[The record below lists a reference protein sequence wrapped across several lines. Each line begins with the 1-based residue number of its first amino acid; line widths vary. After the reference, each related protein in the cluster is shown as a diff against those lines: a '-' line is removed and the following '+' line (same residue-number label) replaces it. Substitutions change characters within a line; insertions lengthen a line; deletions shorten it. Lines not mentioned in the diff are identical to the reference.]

1 MEDSSDSFSKEM
13 PVLALEEISL
23 CEGSDRFSLEVFPG
37 ELVLFEC
44 ARNKPIPDLWDVF
57 VGLEEPM
64 EGSVRF
70 DGMRWMEMPE
80 KLKEANRLCVGC
92 VFAGSDKYESQWLD
106 NLDIDENVVL
116 AQSMNPAYSSRETDA
131 RLAVLMKHFDVT
143 ELPGK
148 RPMRVSVKE
157 SMKAQW
163 IRAFLP
169 GELKLLILE
178 RPTYGMPTSSIERLE
193 DRVAQVRDRGTAVL
207 WIDVVKP
214 ESERKALAPS
224 KHFEALPDAL
234 G

>member
-1 MEDSSDSFSKEM
+1 M

-23 CEGSDRFSLEVFPG
+23 REGSDRFSLEVFPG
-37 ELVLFEC
+37 ELILFEC
-44 ARNKPIPDLWDVF
+44 ARNRPIPDLWAVF
-57 VGLEEPM
+57 IGLEKPL

-70 DGMRWMEMPE
+70 DGVRWTEMPE
-80 KLKEANRLCVGC
+80 CLKEANRLCVGC
-92 VFAGSDKYESQWLD
+92 VFTSSDKYESQWLD

-116 AQSMNPAYSSRETDA
+116 AQSMNPAFSSVETDE
-131 RLAVLMKHFDVT
+131 RLAVLMEHFDLN

-148 RPMRVSVKE
+148 RPMKVSVKE

-178 RPTYGMPTSSIERLE
+178 RPTYEMPTSSIEKLV

-207 WIDVVKP
+207 WIDVVRP
-214 ESERKALAPS
+214 ESERIDLTPS
-224 KHFEALPDAL
+224 KHFEKLPNAL